1 METRKIIEHIVRG
14 MEHYMEVLALPSH
27 MGKYGDGVCS
37 WIKPK
42 GEADG
47 PAAVYR
53 VNFGD
58 KTDDQIRQI
67 IQLYRKNGIPDYWC
81 VTPLSTPDHIRDILV
96 SLEILE
102 SNSEDGSGMAL
113 FPDEYS
119 RSLTDT
125 ERTSTIPVRK
135 VNDKK
140 DFKIWTDIANE
151 VLHGCQLL
159 DPELYFPLCESG
171 KMVCFLGYSGEI
183 PVATSATMNNN
194 GSGTLEFIATLPDY
208 RKKGIGTAVCRA
220 AVDQLIKENASIIT
234 LRARA
239 MGVSLYEALG
249 FKAYY

>member
-1 METRKIIEHIVRG
+1 MENQKIIEHIVHG
-14 MEHYMEVLALPSH
+14 MEYYMEILAMPSH
-27 MGKYGDGVCS
+27 MEKYNDGMCS

-42 GEADG
+42 EGATG
-47 PAAVYR
+47 PDAVYR

-67 IQLYRKNGIPDYWC
+67 IQSYRKNGVPDYWC
-81 VTPLSTPDHIRDILV
+81 VTPLSTPSHVRDILV

-102 SNSEDGSGMAL
+102 SNAEDELGMAL
-113 FPDEYS
+113 LPDEYS
-119 RSLTDT
+119 SWTDT
-125 ERTSTIPVRK
+125 ESTSIIPVRK
-135 VNDKK
+135 VNNKE

-151 VLHGCQLL
+151 VLHGFQLL
-159 DPELYFPLCESG
+159 DPDLYFPLCESG
-171 KMVCFLGYSGEI
+171 KMVCFLGYSGEM

-208 RKKGIGTAVCRA
+208 RKKGIGAAVCRA
-220 AVDQLIKENASIIT
+220 AIEQLISDGVSIIS

-239 MGVSLYEALG
+239 MGVSLYKALG